1 MANMKA
7 IIKTTFQLL
16 ALIAPFVIFVAIL
29 LRENL
34 SYNQALW
41 SVIALF
47 ISLIISNIIATYA

>member
-1 MANMKA
+1 MKA
-7 IIKTTFQLL
+7 TFKTIILSL

-41 SVIALF
+41 SVIALL
-47 ISLIISNIIATYA
+47 ISLIISNIIATYGL